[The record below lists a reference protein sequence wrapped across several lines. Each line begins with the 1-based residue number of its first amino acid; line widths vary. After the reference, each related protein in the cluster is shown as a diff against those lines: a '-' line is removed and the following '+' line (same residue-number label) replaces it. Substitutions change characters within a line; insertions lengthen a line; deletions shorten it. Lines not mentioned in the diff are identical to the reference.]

1 MEPKR
6 VPKGKREPW
15 ILRFCCL
22 RAPKAAPMV
31 VHGGQRGLENESCS
45 IFYPF
50 LDKLLVN
57 PYWASN
63 AIVTSQNK
71 ARWSLQFESES
82 TYSLV
87 SMLLSNKFG
96 PRKRQFIAIVNI
108 RHHAPCNL
116 HEIITVIHR
125 TESFGNVHLN
135 ALIMTT

>member
-1 MEPKR
+1 MEPKK

-31 VHGGQRGLENESCS
+31 VHGGQRGLENESRP
-45 IFYPF
+45 IFHQF

-71 ARWSLQFESES
+71 ARWLLFGHYVTLEHVWS
-82 TYSLV
+82 T
-87 SMLLSNKFG
+87 
-96 PRKRQFIAIVNI
+96 
-108 RHHAPCNL
+108 
-116 HEIITVIHR
+116 
-125 TESFGNVHLN
+125 
-135 ALIMTT
+135 